1 MPKTKSDYDYWAD
14 YKKIVQE
21 DIKKMIDESDGREV
35 GPDEQLALQ
44 GYAEQRMDTDTIQS
58 GLRIPIFMLRQLH
71 EMRPWL
77 MHEPELYGRAP
88 TNSEMIR
95 VALAVG
101 ILHLKRRMEEGDLAE
116 QNA

>member
-14 YKKIVQE
+14 YKKEVQE
-21 DIKKMIDESDGREV
+21 DIQKMIDESDGREV
-35 GPDEQLALQ
+35 GPDEQLMLQ
-44 GYAEQRMDTDTIQS
+44 GYTEWKLDTDTIQS

-77 MHEPELYGRAP
+77 MQEPELYGRPP
-88 TNSEMIR
+88 TNAEMVR

-101 ILHLKRRMEEGDLAE
+101 VLHLKRRMKEVT
-116 QNA
+116 